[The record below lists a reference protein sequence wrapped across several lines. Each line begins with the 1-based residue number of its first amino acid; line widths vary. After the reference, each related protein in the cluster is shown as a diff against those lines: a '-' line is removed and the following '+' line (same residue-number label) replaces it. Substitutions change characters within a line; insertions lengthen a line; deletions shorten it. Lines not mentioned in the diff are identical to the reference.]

1 MSVRKLYQTIAQDG
15 IYADPMKLVTSLDN
29 HDMDRYLS
37 VIGNDFDEYKMGV
50 TWLLTTR
57 GIPSW
62 YYGTEILMK
71 NFRDSTDAEVR
82 RNFPGGFADGQENKF
97 TADGRN
103 KKENEAFDYVSKLAN
118 YRKKTPALHSGKLM
132 QYVPQDG
139 MYVYFRYDKNK
150 TVMIATNTMNKE
162 MSIDTAR
169 FTERIKG
176 FSRARNVITDE
187 MISSLSQLKIPAKT
201 AIVLELIK

>member
-71 NFRDSTDAEVR
+71 NFKDPTDAEVH
-82 RNFPGGFADGQENKF
+82 RNFPGGFADG
-97 TADGRN
+97 
-103 KKENEAFDYVSKLAN
+103 
-118 YRKKTPALHSGKLM
+118 SGK
-132 QYVPQDG
+132 
-139 MYVYFRYDKNK
+139 
-150 TVMIATNTMNKE
+150 
-162 MSIDTAR
+162 
-169 FTERIKG
+169 
-176 FSRARNVITDE
+176 
-187 MISSLSQLKIPAKT
+187 
-201 AIVLELIK
+201 